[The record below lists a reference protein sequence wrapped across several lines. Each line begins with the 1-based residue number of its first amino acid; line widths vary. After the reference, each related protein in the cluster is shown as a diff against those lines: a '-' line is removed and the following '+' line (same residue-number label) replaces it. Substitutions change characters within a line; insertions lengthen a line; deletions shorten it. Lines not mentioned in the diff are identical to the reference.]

1 MSDFDAKAPHPS
13 EAFGD
18 STRLLQQ
25 PGLVRGESRVEARGI
40 SAEQA
45 GNLCKA
51 EAQNTQ
57 RDDFLSAR
65 HLGRSIS
72 PPPGPGPARSDKAA
86 PLIESQ
92 RLDRD
97 SEAVRRL
104 GGSQIAGGGAHD
116 LPLQDRFPPLS
127 ARPVG
132 PGQGPMVG

>member
-1 MSDFDAKAPHPS
+1 MSDFDAKTPHPS

-18 STRLLQQ
+18 STRLAQQ

-40 SAEQA
+40 SAEPA
-45 GNLCKA
+45 RDLCKA

-65 HLGRSIS
+65 HLGRPIS
-72 PPPGPGPARSDKAA
+72 PPPGPRPARSDEAV

-104 GGSQIAGGGAHD
+104 GGSQIAGAGTHD
-116 LPLQDRFPPLS
+116 SPLED
-127 ARPVG
+127 
-132 PGQGPMVG
+132 